1 MDSLQ
6 IANCIDHTLLKAGAT
21 GEMISALCSSAIKHN
36 FHSVCIN
43 PSRVQEATKYLSSSK
58 VKVCSV
64 IGFPLGAISTIS
76 KLQELEFCILNGA
89 TEIDMVINIG
99 YFKDGKFGYV
109 SNEISKIVKNAP
121 GNIIKAIIETA
132 LLNNDEII
140 KASKLVEDSG
150 AHFVKTS
157 TGYSKPGA
165 TTEIIKLIRNSV
177 NSEMG
182 IKASGGIDSLKQVKE
197 LLLAG
202 ANRIGTS
209 SGINIMNELPQ
220 N

>member
-1 MDSLQ
+1 MDLLQ
-6 IANCIDHTLLKAGAT
+6 IANCIDHTLLKPGAT
-21 GEMISALCSSAIKHN
+21 SEMINALCSSAIKHN

-43 PSRVQEATKYLSSSK
+43 PSRVQQATEYLSSSK

-64 IGFPLGAISTIS
+64 IGFPLGATSTAL
-76 KLQELEFCILNGA
+76 KLQEMEFCILKGA
-89 TEIDMVINIG
+89 AEIDIVMNIG
-99 YFKDGKFGYV
+99 YYKDGQLGYI
-109 SNEISKIVKNAP
+109 SNEISKIVENSS
-121 GNIIKAIIETA
+121 GTIIKAIIETA

-140 KASKLVEDSG
+140 KASKLVEDNG

-157 TGYSKPGA
+157 TGYSRSGA
-165 TTEIIKLIRNSV
+165 TTKIINMIRNSV

-182 IKASGGIDSLKQVKE
+182 IKASGGINTLKKVKE
-197 LLLAG
+197 LILAG

>member
-1 MDSLQ
+1 MNSLQ
-6 IANCIDHTLLKAGAT
+6 IANCIDHTLLKAGTT

-43 PSRVQEATKYLSSSK
+43 PSRIQQATEYLSSSK

-64 IGFPLGAISTIS
+64 IGFPLGTTSTAL
-76 KLQELEFCILNGA
+76 KLQELEFCILKGA

-99 YFKDGKFGYV
+99 YFKDGKLGYV
-109 SNEISKIVKNAP
+109 SKEISKIVMNAP
-121 GNIIKAIIETA
+121 GIIIKAIIETA
-132 LLNNDEII
+132 LLNNEEII
-140 KASKLVEDSG
+140 EASKLVEDSG
-150 AHFVKTS
+150 AHFVKTC

-165 TTEIIKLIRNSV
+165 TAEIIKLIRTSV

-182 IKASGGIDSLKQVKE
+182 IKASGGINSLKQVKR
-197 LLLAG
+197 LLFAG

-209 SGINIMNELPQ
+209 SAINIMNELPR

>member
-1 MDSLQ
+1 MDLLQ
-6 IANCIDHTLLKAGAT
+6 IANCIDLTLLKPEAT
-21 GEMISALCSSAIKHN
+21 SEMINTLCSSAIEHQ

-43 PSRVQEATKYLSSSK
+43 PSRVQQATEYLSSSK
-58 VKVCSV
+58 VKVCCV
-64 IGFPLGAISTIS
+64 IGFPLGATSTIS
-76 KLQELEFCILNGA
+76 KLLVLEFCILKGA

-99 YFKDGKFGYV
+99 YFKDGKLGYV

-140 KASKLVEDSG
+140 KVSKLVENSG

-182 IKASGGIDSLKQVKE
+182 IKASGGINSLKQVRK

-209 SGINIMNELPQ
+209 SGINIMNELPL

>member
-6 IANCIDHTLLKAGAT
+6 IANCIDHTLLKPGAT
-21 GEMISALCSSAIKHN
+21 SEMINALCSSAIEHK

-43 PSRVQEATKYLSSSK
+43 PSRVQQATEYLSSSK

-64 IGFPLGAISTIS
+64 IGFPLGATSTVS

-89 TEIDMVINIG
+89 REIDMVINIG
-99 YFKDGKFGYV
+99 YFIDGKLGYV
-109 SNEISKIVKNAP
+109 SDEISKVVTNAP
-121 GNIIKAIIETA
+121 GIIVKAIIETA

-140 KASKLVEDSG
+140 KVSKLVEESG

-157 TGYSKPGA
+157 TGYTKPGA
-165 TTEIIKLIRNSV
+165 TTKIINLIRNSV

-182 IKASGGIDSLKQVKE
+182 IKASGGINSLKQLKE

-209 SGINIMNELPQ
+209 SGINIMNELPP

>member
-6 IANCIDHTLLKAGAT
+6 IANCIDHTLLKPEVT
-21 GEMISALCSSAIKHN
+21 SEMINALCSSAIEYN

-43 PSRVQEATKYLSSSK
+43 PSRVQQATEYLSSSK

-64 IGFPLGAISTIS
+64 IGFPLGATSTIS
-76 KLQELEFCILNGA
+76 KLQELEFCILKGA

-99 YFKDGKFGYV
+99 YFKDGKLGYV
-109 SNEISKIVKNAP
+109 SNEISKIVKNAS

-140 KASKLVEDSG
+140 KVSKLVEDSG

-182 IKASGGIDSLKQVKE
+182 IKASGGINSLKQVTE

-209 SGINIMNELPQ
+209 SGINIMNELPR

>member
-1 MDSLQ
+1 MDLLQ
-6 IANCIDHTLLKAGAT
+6 ISNCIDHTLLKPGAT
-21 GEMISALCSSAIKHN
+21 SEMINALCSSAIEHN
-36 FHSVCIN
+36 FYSVCIN
-43 PSRVQEATKYLSSSK
+43 PSRVQQATEYLSSSK
-58 VKVCSV
+58 VKICSV
-64 IGFPLGAISTIS
+64 IGFPLGATSTVS

-89 TEIDMVINIG
+89 REIDMVINIG
-99 YFKDGKFGYV
+99 YFIDGKLGYV
-109 SNEISKIVKNAP
+109 SDEISKVVTNAP
-121 GNIIKAIIETA
+121 GIIIKAIIETA

-140 KASKLVEDSG
+140 KASQLVEESG
-150 AHFVKTS
+150 VHFVKTS

-165 TTEIIKLIRNSV
+165 TTKIINLIRNSV

-182 IKASGGIDSLKQVKE
+182 IKASGGINSLKQVKE

-209 SGINIMNELPQ
+209 SGINIMNELSR

>member
-6 IANCIDHTLLKAGAT
+6 IANCIDHTLLKAETT
-21 GEMISALCSSAIKHN
+21 GEMISALCLNAIKHN
-36 FHSVCIN
+36 FYSVCIN
-43 PSRVQEATKYLSSSK
+43 PSRVKEATEYLSSSK

-64 IGFPLGAISTIS
+64 IGFPLGATSTMS
-76 KLQELEFCILNGA
+76 KLEELEFCIINGA

-99 YFKDGKFGYV
+99 YFKDGNLGYV

-157 TGYSKPGA
+157 TGYSELGA
-165 TTEIIKLIRNSV
+165 TTQIVSLIRNSV

-182 IKASGGIDSLKQVKE
+182 IKASGGINSLSQVKE

-209 SGINIMNELPQ
+209 SGINIMNELP
-220 N
+220 